1 MMTQHSH
8 SSRPLCYRLTDR
20 LANGR
25 FLSRLRVGPRVSA
38 GFTIALGV
46 AFIGALTG
54 VVLGEQA
61 EQQAYADLD
70 RAIAQSQL
78 LGEVESSFNSVSL
91 LRRELIYLI
100 HNPVAFDSS
109 AEQLREKMEAFN
121 QAFAAFQATY
131 SKAELTASET
141 VAYRNLVDE
150 FEDFVRPYFRTTQLQ
165 LLQVESLS
173 LSEGDLESQQAAQT
187 LLLEA
192 NNGTSLV
199 SAHHF
204 IYHLQALSTLVEADS
219 YAAADS
225 LIAAGDLRR
234 NIIYTSLL
242 ISMGVASVLAILISR
257 SIVRPLRLVEQVAI
271 DVTEQDRFDLQ
282 APVTT
287 EDEVATLAR
296 ALNQLIAN
304 VRSLLAKEAQRT
316 QALAQANEE
325 IRATQTQMIAQ
336 EKLASLGSLTAGIAH
351 EIKNPLNFVN
361 NFAELSVDLVEELTE
376 EIATYQT
383 RLSEESCEEINDLL
397 GLLGGNITK
406 IERHGKR
413 ADKIVATMLMH
424 SRNGSVEWSQVNIN
438 EVLKEAVNLAYHGM
452 RAQHSDFN
460 LAFDSDYD
468 DTASPVYGC
477 AQDLNRVF
485 LNIINNACYAI
496 YQRSL
501 SADASFQP
509 LLKIRTRDRDK
520 HIEIYIRDNGVG
532 IPPDIQAK
540 IFNQFFT
547 TKPTGEGTGL
557 GLSLSHE
564 IITQQHQGTLEVA
577 SEVGYYTD
585 FIITLPKNIEPKSLD
600 PALDQ

>member
-1 MMTQHSH
+1 
-8 SSRPLCYRLTDR
+8 
-20 LANGR
+20 
-25 FLSRLRVGPRVSA
+25 
-38 GFTIALGV
+38 
-46 AFIGALTG
+46 
-54 VVLGEQA
+54 
-61 EQQAYADLD
+61 
-70 RAIAQSQL
+70 
-78 LGEVESSFNSVSL
+78 
-91 LRRELIYLI
+91 
-100 HNPVAFDSS
+100 
-109 AEQLREKMEAFN
+109 
-121 QAFAAFQATY
+121 
-131 SKAELTASET
+131 
-141 VAYRNLVDE
+141 
-150 FEDFVRPYFRTTQLQ
+150 
-165 LLQVESLS
+165 
-173 LSEGDLESQQAAQT
+173 
-187 LLLEA
+187 
-192 NNGTSLV
+192 
-199 SAHHF
+199 
-204 IYHLQALSTLVEADS
+204 
-219 YAAADS
+219 
-225 LIAAGDLRR
+225 
-234 NIIYTSLL
+234 
-242 ISMGVASVLAILISR
+242 
-257 SIVRPLRLVEQVAI
+257 VEQVAI

-304 VRSLLAKEAQRT
+304 VRSLLAKEAKRT

-325 IRATQTQMIAQ
+325 ICATQTQMIAQ

-383 RLSEESCEEINDLL
+383 QLSEESCEEINDLL
-397 GLLGGNITK
+397 DLLGGNITK

-424 SRNGSVEWSQVNIN
+424 SRNGSVEWSQVNLN

-520 HIEIYIRDNGVG
+520 YIEIYIRDNGVG